1 MKINVCLGKSMEE
14 SFERE
19 REREE
24 SFERMAGNVK
34 KGESDIDLGESLIMM
49 KREREEHGDHQS

>member
-1 MKINVCLGKSMEE
+1 M
-14 SFERE
+14 RE

-24 SFERMAGNVK
+24 SFDRMAGNVK